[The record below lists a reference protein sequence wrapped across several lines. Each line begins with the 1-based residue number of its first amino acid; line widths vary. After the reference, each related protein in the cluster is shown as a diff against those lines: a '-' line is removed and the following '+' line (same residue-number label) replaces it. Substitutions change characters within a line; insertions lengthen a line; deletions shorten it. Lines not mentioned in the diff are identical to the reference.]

1 MSPEGVIMKVFITG
15 GSGFVGREIIQQL
28 LVKNHSV
35 RALIRQADALDDFG
49 GIETIIGDTTQPE
62 ILRDQLT
69 GCDAVIHLVGII
81 REFSGRGITFKKLH
95 VESTNNM
102 LQAAKEQGIKRYLQ
116 MSANG
121 TRENGITNYHQT
133 KWEAEELVRQ
143 SRLDWTIFRPSL
155 IFGPGDQFV
164 NMLAQLIK
172 TLPIVPV
179 MGDGQYHLQP
189 VSVIDIAQGFVAA
202 LDNPEAVRKTYQCCG
217 PQAFSYDQIL
227 DLIAQTLG
235 QIAGTRKIH
244 QPLWLMKPVVALLQT
259 IPLFPMTSDQLQM
272 LLEGNI
278 CSDDSW
284 KDDFSL
290 QLHEFSSSIRTYLK

>member
-1 MSPEGVIMKVFITG
+1 MKVFITG

-35 RALIRQADALDDFG
+35 RALVRRADALDDFG

-62 ILRDQLT
+62 TLRDQLT

-102 LQAAKEQGIKRYLQ
+102 LQATEEQGIKRYLQ

-121 TRENGITNYHQT
+121 TRENAVTNYHQT

-143 SRLDWTIFRPSL
+143 SKLDWTIFRPSL
-155 IFGPGDQFV
+155 IFGAEDQFV

-172 TLPIVPV
+172 ALPIVPV
-179 MGDGQYHLQP
+179 MGDGQYQLQP
-189 VSVIDIAQGFVAA
+189 VSVIDIAAGFVTA
-202 LDNPEAVRKTYQCCG
+202 LNQPEAIGKTYQCCG
-217 PQAFSYDQIL
+217 PQAFSYNQLL

-235 QIAGTRKIH
+235 QVAGARKIH
-244 QPLWLMKPVVALLQT
+244 QPLWLMKPVVAALQS

-272 LLEGNI
+272 LLEGNS
-278 CSDDSW
+278 CNDDSW
-284 KDDFSL
+284 KNDFAL
-290 QLHEFSSSIRTYLK
+290 ELHEFSSNIKTYL